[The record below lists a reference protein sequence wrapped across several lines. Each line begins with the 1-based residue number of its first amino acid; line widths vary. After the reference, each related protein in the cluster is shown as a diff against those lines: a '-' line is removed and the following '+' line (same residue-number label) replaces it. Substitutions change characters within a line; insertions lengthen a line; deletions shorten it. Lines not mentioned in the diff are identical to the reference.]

1 MSTRLVRARRADG
14 QAMAEFALVAPIFLL
29 LLFSVIQLG
38 LIFGAQ
44 NGLVDGVR
52 SAARRAAT
60 YRINEASFDPT
71 VFPYSVPGSICNTV
85 RTELT
90 DRLRGAQGQE
100 LLVGF
105 VPANLSSTIAYE
117 WQQNPESGQY
127 FLVAHITATYKNPLY
142 VPLVSFFLDSSDA
155 NPGDGFLTLSASEQ
169 MRVENPPLATPAS
182 LATQACT

>member
-1 MSTRLVRARRADG
+1 MLRLRRAQGSHG
-14 QAMAEFALVAPIFLL
+14 QSMAEFALVAPIFLL
-29 LLFSVIQLG
+29 LLFSVVQLG
-38 LIFGAQ
+38 LVFGAQ

-60 YRINEASFDPT
+60 YRINEQSFDPT
-71 VFPYSVPGSICNTV
+71 VFPFSVPGSICNTI

-127 FLVAHITATYKNPLY
+127 FVVAHISATYKNPLY
-142 VPLVSFFLDSSDA
+142 VPLVSFFLDSTDA
-155 NPGDGFLTLSASEQ
+155 SPGDGFLSLSASEE
-169 MRVENPPLATPAS
+169 MRVENPPLATPGS
-182 LATQACT
+182 LSTHTCT

>member
-1 MSTRLVRARRADG
+1 
-14 QAMAEFALVAPIFLL
+14 MAEFALVAPIFLL

-38 LIFGAQ
+38 LVFGAH

-60 YRINEASFDPT
+60 YRINEQSFNAT
-71 VFPYSVPGSICNTV
+71 VFPYSVTGSICNTV
-85 RTELT
+85 RTELI

-105 VPANLSSTIAYE
+105 KPANLAPTIAYE
-117 WQQNPESGQY
+117 WEQNPESGQY
-127 FLVAHITATYKNPLY
+127 FLVAHVAATYKNPLY

-155 NPGDGFLTLSASEQ
+155 NPGDGFLTLSASED
-169 MRVENPPLATPAS
+169 MRVENPPLDTPGS
-182 LATQACT
+182 LSTQTCT

>member
-1 MSTRLVRARRADG
+1 
-14 QAMAEFALVAPIFLL
+14 MAEFALVAPIFLL

-38 LIFGAQ
+38 LVFGAQ

-60 YRINEASFDPT
+60 YRINEQSFDPT
-71 VFPYSVPGSICNTV
+71 VFPFSVPGSICNTI

-100 LLVGF
+100 LVVGF
-105 VPANLSSTIAYE
+105 VPANLTPTIAYE

-127 FLVAHITATYKNPLY
+127 FLVAHISATYKNPLY

-155 NPGDGFLTLSASEQ
+155 SPGDGFLSLSASEE
-169 MRVENPPLATPAS
+169 MRVENPPLDTPGS
-182 LATQACT
+182 LSTHTCT

>member
-1 MSTRLVRARRADG
+1 MSRGRHRAHGTSG
-14 QAMAEFALVAPIFLL
+14 QSMAEFALVAPIFLL

-38 LIFGAQ
+38 LVFGAH

-60 YRINEASFDPT
+60 YRINEQSSDPT
-71 VFPYSVPGSICNTV
+71 VFPFSVPGSICNTV

-100 LLVGF
+100 LVVGF

-117 WQQNPESGQY
+117 WQPNPETGQY
-127 FLVAHITATYKNPLY
+127 FLVAHISATYKNPLY

-155 NPGDGFLTLSASEQ
+155 TPGDGFLTLSASEQ
-169 MRVENPPLATPAS
+169 MRIENPPLDPPGS
-182 LATQACT
+182 LSTHTCT